1 MLDTLALLG
10 QGFAVVLTP
19 GGLLAVF
26 LGVVIGQLVGA
37 LPGIGPAAGMALLL
51 PVTFGMEPEAAIMML
66 AGILYGGMYGGT
78 VTSVLINVPGES
90 SSVMTALDGHQLA
103 RQGRAGAALSIAAI
117 GSFIAGVGGTIALV
131 FAATALSALALRFNA
146 PEFFLLTVLGV
157 TASASLGTG
166 SPVKAL
172 LMAAFGLMIALVGT
186 EPLGGET
193 RLTFGFP
200 HLIEGFDFLPVAIGL
215 FGIAEVL
222 ASLERVSDEVPIV
235 TRFRDM
241 WITRKEWVESRMAIV
256 RGSVIGFFIGLMPGA
271 GATVSAFLAY
281 VVERRFSKH
290 PERFGHGALDGVAAS
305 ESANNSSITGAL
317 APMLALGIPGSTGT
331 AVLLAALILQGVRP
345 GPLLMEQEPILVW
358 SLIASMFVGNVI
370 LLVLNLPLAPVF
382 AALLRVPYAY
392 LAPGII
398 AFSLVGSY
406 AATLTFYTMF
416 TAIVFGVI
424 GYFMIKADLPR
435 APLVLALVLAP
446 LMEMSL
452 RQSLLLSLGSPMIF
466 IERPIAAGL
475 LVTVIFSLVLPFFLL
490 ARRRYRAR
498 RTRETGSPA

>member
-1 MLDTLALLG
+1 
-10 QGFAVVLTP
+10 
-19 GGLLAVF
+19 
-26 LGVVIGQLVGA
+26 
-37 LPGIGPAAGMALLL
+37 
-51 PVTFGMEPEAAIMML
+51 
-66 AGILYGGMYGGT
+66 
-78 VTSVLINVPGES
+78 
-90 SSVMTALDGHQLA
+90 
-103 RQGRAGAALSIAAI
+103 
-117 GSFIAGVGGTIALV
+117 
-131 FAATALSALALRFNA
+131 
-146 PEFFLLTVLGV
+146 
-157 TASASLGTG
+157 
-166 SPVKAL
+166 
-172 LMAAFGLMIALVGT
+172 
-186 EPLGGET
+186 
-193 RLTFGFP
+193 
-200 HLIEGFDFLPVAIGL
+200 
-215 FGIAEVL
+215 
-222 ASLERVSDEVPIV
+222 
-235 TRFRDM
+235 
-241 WITRKEWVESRMAIV
+241 
-256 RGSVIGFFIGLMPGA
+256 
-271 GATVSAFLAY
+271 
-281 VVERRFSKH
+281 
-290 PERFGHGALDGVAAS
+290 
-305 ESANNSSITGAL
+305 
-317 APMLALGIPGSTGT
+317 MLALGIPGSTGT

-475 LVTVIFSLVLPFFLL
+475 LATVIFSLVLPFFLL

-498 RTRETGSPA
+498 RMRDTGSPA

>member
-1 MLDTLALLG
+1 MLDTFALLG
-10 QGFAVVLTP
+10 QGFAAAFTP
-19 GGLLAVF
+19 SGVFAIF
-26 LGVVIGQLVGA
+26 LGVIIGQLVGA

-51 PVTFGMEPEAAIMML
+51 PVTFGMAPQDAVMML

-117 GSFIAGVGGTIALV
+117 GSFIAGIGGTIALV
-131 FAATALSALALRFNA
+131 FAATALSAMALKFNA

-193 RLTFGFP
+193 RLTFGYR

-222 ASLERVSDEVPIV
+222 ASLERVHDEVPIV

-241 WITRKEWVESRMAIV
+241 WITAREWRDSRMAIL
-256 RGSVIGFFIGLMPGA
+256 RGSVVGFFVGLMPGA

-281 VVERRFSKH
+281 VLERRFSRH

-305 ESANNSSITGAL
+305 EAANNSSITGAL
-317 APMLALGIPGSTGT
+317 APMLALGIPASTGT

-358 SLIASMFVGNVI
+358 SLIASMFIGNVI

-382 AALLRVPYAY
+382 AALLRIPYAY
-392 LAPGII
+392 LAPGIV
-398 AFSLVGSY
+398 AFSLVGAY
-406 AATLTFYTMF
+406 AATLTFYTMA
-416 TAIVFGVI
+416 TAIGFGVV

-466 IERPIAAGL
+466 IERPIAAVL
-475 LVTVIFSLVLPFFLL
+475 LAIVVVSLVLPFALL
-490 ARRRYRAR
+490 ARRRHRGR
-498 RTRETGSPA
+498 RMRQAT